1 MARAFTLSLQAAL
14 LMALLAGCS
23 SGQQRFADLEDFMR
37 EVRERPQ
44 RPPEPLP
51 EFQPYEPF
59 AYGAAGMRSPFE
71 PPVEQRRRP
80 EGMPDV
86 QPDPNRVKQFL
97 EQFSLSDLRMVGT
110 LEREE
115 RVYALIRDGRG
126 GVHRVTAGDFLGP
139 NHGQIQA
146 IEESGIELEEIVP
159 DGVGGWLLRSRN
171 LRLQQGG

>member
-1 MARAFTLSLQAAL
+1 MHKSLAWLLAASV
-14 LMALLAGCS
+14 LAGCS
-23 SGQQRFADLEDFMR
+23 SGQQQFADLEDFMS
-37 EVRERPQ
+37 EVQSRPH

-59 AYGAAGMRSPFE
+59 AYSAAGQRSPFE

-97 EQFSLSDLRMVGT
+97 EQFSLNDLRMVGT
-110 LEREE
+110 IERESE
-115 RVYALIRDGRG
+115 VYALIRDGRG

-139 NHGQIQA
+139 NHGEIQA
-146 IEESGIELEEIVP
+146 IAESDIELEEIVP
-159 DGVGGWLLRSRN
+159 DGVGGWLLRSRTI
-171 LRLQQGG
+171 RLAQDG